1 MDILKIVVGMA
12 VVAMAGSTAYADE
25 ASVRDFR
32 DKSEAKAYLQ
42 EINVGA
48 TCDQSHIADS
58 IFIVNYRV
66 DYPYRYENGER
77 VRLIVE
83 PKDGEGVRELFIDP
97 KSSDLEAGD
106 IVGTRQTWRYGLKIE
121 RETEFTIPSA
131 VFAIP
136 RPDGSGEVDTLRYD
150 FNNRI
155 SFRKPRSKSEVQQPI
170 RIPTMK
176 ELWKRFRLECRPEK
190 QVYAP
195 GESVVCEYRL
205 MYMNPTERLTI
216 GSFDFYG
223 QSLGVKIKGKKYRI
237 QSVEDAEW
245 ESETNDGKEVQTLLV
260 GRLTFTAEEAGGYT
274 IPTVEGITTLDVDFI
289 KQDGEWKRTKTIRLN
304 DLELATKKVKIKVKD

>member
-1 MDILKIVVGMA
+1 MDIRNMIGCLA
-12 VVAMAGSTAYADE
+12 VVVMASGMVYADE
-25 ASVRDFR
+25 AAVRDFS

-66 DYPYRYENGER
+66 DYPYRYEEGES

-83 PKDGEGVRELFIDP
+83 PKDGEGVRELFNEP
-97 KSSDLEAGD
+97 KITEIEAEG
-106 IVGTRQTWRYGLKIE
+106 IAGTSQSWRYGLKIE

-155 SFRKPRSKSEVQQPI
+155 SFHKPRSKREVQQPI
-170 RIPTMK
+170 RIPKMK
-176 ELWKRFRLECRPEK
+176 ELWKRFSLVCRPAK
-190 QVYAP
+190 KVYAP
-195 GESVVCEYRL
+195 GETVVCEYRL
-205 MYMNPTERLTI
+205 VYMNQAEELNV

-223 QSLGVKIKGKKYRI
+223 QSLGVKINDKKYRI
-237 QSVEDAEW
+237 QSVEGAEW
-245 ESETNDGKEVQTLLV
+245 EPEIIDGKDGKTLLV
-260 GRLTFTAEEAGGYT
+260 GRLTFTPEEAGSYT
-274 IPTVEGITTLDVDFI
+274 IPSVEGITSLDVNFI
-289 KQDGEWKRTKTIRLN
+289 KQDGEWKRTKTIKLT
-304 DLELATKKVKIKVKD
+304 DLELETKKTKIKVKD

>member
-1 MDILKIVVGMA
+1 MNILKFVGGLA
-12 VVAMAGSTAYADE
+12 VVVMAGSTAYADE
-25 ASVRDFR
+25 ASVREFR

-48 TCDQSHIADS
+48 TCDQTHIADS

-66 DYPYRYENGER
+66 DYPYRYEDGER

-83 PKDGEGVRELFIDP
+83 PKDGEGVRELFSEP
-97 KSSDLEAGD
+97 KITELEAGG
-106 IVGTRQTWRYGLKIE
+106 IAGTRQTWRYGLKIE

-155 SFRKPRSKSEVQQPI
+155 SFHKPRNKSEVQQPI
-170 RIPTMK
+170 RIPKMK
-176 ELWKRFRLECRPEK
+176 ELWNRFSLVCRPEK
-190 QVYAP
+190 KVYAP
-195 GESVVCEYRL
+195 GETVVCEYRL
-205 MYMNPTERLTI
+205 VYMSPSEELTI
-216 GSFDFYG
+216 GTLDFYG
-223 QSLGVKIKGKKYRI
+223 QSLGVKIHDKKYRI
-237 QSVEDAEW
+237 QTVEDAEW
-245 ESETNDGKEVQTLLV
+245 EPETNDGKEGQSLLV
-260 GRLTFTAEEAGGYT
+260 GRLTFTPEEAGGYT
-274 IPTVEGITTLDVDFI
+274 IPSVECITTLDVDFI
-289 KQDGEWKRTKTIRLN
+289 KQEGEWKRTKTIKLT